1 MKKKKDKT
9 YVINHR
15 NTKYEVLDI
24 EMQLGEI
31 TSDYDDYKWHELNH
45 YLIRRNHDYNWKEL
59 KKSIEE
65 EGLKVLPIISYNDS
79 KGGWKE
85 DFKYNILDGNHR
97 IRTLKEIHGPKF
109 KITLPVVQHVLNVR
123 LRFPERRVTLT
134 LEEYLKIETIVEISG
149 KRQKELMRK
158 TRIKKDEGN
167 EG

>member
-1 MKKKKDKT
+1 MTKKKDKT
-9 YVINHR
+9 YIINHR
-15 NTKYEVLDI
+15 DTKYEVLDI
-24 EMQLGEI
+24 EMKLGDI
-31 TSDYDDYKWHELNH
+31 WTDYDDYKWHELNH
-45 YLIRRNHDYNWKEL
+45 YLIRRNNDYNWNEL

-65 EGLKVLPIISYNDS
+65 EGLKTLPIISYHTEKTFKPN
-79 KGGWKE
+79 
-85 DFKYNILDGNHR
+85 FKYTIVDGNHR
-97 IRTLKEIHGPKF
+97 IRTLKEIHGLKF
-109 KITLPVVQHVLNVR
+109 KITLPVVQHVLDVR